1 MKLSIHSLKNTLF
14 DGSAEKLI
22 VHTPLGEI
30 TVLDHHLPMV
40 TVLSG
45 PAAEVVGTSGEKTVV
60 PITSGFLEV
69 RPESEVVILAQ

>member
-1 MKLSIHSLKNTLF
+1 MKISIHSLKNTLF

-22 VHTPLGEI
+22 VRTPAGQI

-45 PAAEVVGTSGEKTVV
+45 PAVEIASSTGEKTVV
-60 PITSGFLEV
+60 PMSGGFLEV